1 MRTIAITAV
10 TLVSL
15 TGCMNLAT
23 KPAEITGSYTSDLRY
38 QDYSCEQ
45 LGHEVNSLAR
55 RENQLVTA
63 QEQRRKSGKV
73 QAFWLGYGTG
83 DGIEAAELANV
94 RGEKEAVRKAVDLKS
109 CGAPGANSA
118 PQSSAASHQPTET
131 RQNQQATGSN
141 WRAWG
146 QSTQQSGPQKTLYR
160 CLNQAGDSVVT
171 ETPAAGCTVISP

>member
-1 MRTIAITAV
+1 MRIIAIAAV

-38 QDYSCEQ
+38 QDYNCEQ

-94 RGEKEAVRKAVDLKS
+94 RGEKEAARKAMDLKN
-109 CGAPGANSA
+109 CGASGASSV
-118 PQSSAASHQPTET
+118 PQSSATSHQATEA

-141 WRAWG
+141 WRSWG
-146 QSTQQSGPQKTLYR
+146 QSTQQTGPQKTLYR
-160 CLNQAGDSVVT
+160 CLNQAGESIVT